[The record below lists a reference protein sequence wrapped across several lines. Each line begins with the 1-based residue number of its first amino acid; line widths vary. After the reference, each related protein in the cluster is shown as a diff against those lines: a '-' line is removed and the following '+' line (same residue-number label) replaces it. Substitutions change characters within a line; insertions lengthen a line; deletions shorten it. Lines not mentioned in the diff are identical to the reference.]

1 MENNIFDSR
10 ALREY
15 AEVFDLSRDQA
26 WSAAVEAYRIEADAV
41 ARALEGIRRE
51 DFLSAVDA
59 LKAAPRIASSG
70 CGHSGICCQH
80 FAHLMCC
87 IERPARFISPAEA
100 IHGATGFLQ
109 KGDVMLLASRGG
121 KTAELLPIL
130 KICKEKQVTVITVTE
145 NLESPLA
152 KGADIIL
159 QMRVTKEV
167 DRFNTQGTTSFT
179 VLSVLFDAL
188 QAALIEETGFQSEQF
203 ALIHPGG
210 AVGERLNHT
219 ATP

>member
-1 MENNIFDSR
+1 M
-10 ALREY
+10 AG
-15 AEVFDLSRDQA
+15 DQA
-26 WSAAVEAYRIEADAV
+26 WRAAKEAYRIESDAV
-41 ARALEGIRRE
+41 THALSGISRE
-51 DFLSAVDA
+51 AFLHAVDV
-59 LKAAPRIASSG
+59 LKIAPRIAASG

-87 IERPARFISPAEA
+87 IEQPARFISPAEA
-100 IHGATGFLQ
+100 VHGAMGFLQ
-109 KGDVMLLASRGG
+109 RGDVMLLASRGG
-121 KTAELLPIL
+121 KTAELIPIL
-130 KICKEKQVTVITVTE
+130 SICKEKDVTVIAVTE
-145 NLESPLA
+145 DQNSPLA

-159 QMRVTKEV
+159 RMLVTKEV
-167 DRFNTQGTTSFT
+167 DRFNMQGTTSFT

-219 ATP
+219 ES